1 MTVQDLLFIVLF
13 VAVALFFSD
22 DGGPGTGKRIRI
34 PIPVTNWPS

>member
-22 DGGPGTGKRIRI
+22 GGPGTPKRVRV